1 MIVLDEG
8 GGWLAVRFDVAAI
21 AEMLFV
27 LGSGNHSSVAVIAV
41 FNVRNI

>member
-1 MIVLDEG
+1 MKR

-27 LGSGNHSSVAVIAV
+27 LGITIALW
-41 FNVRNI
+41 